1 MMFSSAIGIDTV
13 RGTWS
18 NERCQLGWIKLLLS
32 SADPLQKNTR
42 LITKLALPSV
52 SEYLVGTRLV
62 GSNKSKLKESTI
74 IIRSLL
80 IEEWWGKNRSHKLS
94 LILKSP
100 VIMRR
105 LLTFTSVS
113 LRYFKAEW
121 EELE

>member
-1 MMFSSAIGIDTV
+1 
-13 RGTWS
+13 
-18 NERCQLGWIKLLLS
+18 LS

-42 LITKLALPSV
+42 SITKLALPSV
-52 SEYLVGTRLV
+52 SEYLVGTGLD
-62 GSNKSKLKESTI
+62 GSDKSKLKESTI

-80 IEEWWGKNRSHKLS
+80 IEEWWEKDRSHKLF

-100 VIMRR
+100 VIIRR

>member
-1 MMFSSAIGIDTV
+1 MMFSSAIEIDTV

-80 IEEWWGKNRSHKLS
+80 IEERKEQIPQTIPNIKITSHNEKIVNIHLS
-94 LILKSP
+94 ILK
-100 VIMRR
+100 I
-105 LLTFTSVS
+105 L
-113 LRYFKAEW
+113 
-121 EELE
+121 